1 MNILAL
7 WEGLALGSALII
19 AIGAQNAFVLRQG
32 LAREHVFA
40 VCTVCFGGDVLLISL
55 GAGGLGTA
63 FRADP
68 LILQGVAW
76 AGTLFLL
83 FFAVRAF
90 ARATHPQALMPVA
103 AGGTAKSLGTAVTT
117 ALAVTFL
124 NPHVYLDTVL
134 LLGGVAARFT
144 GFDRI
149 MFACGAALASLLW
162 FYGLGFGAARW
173 SRFLTR
179 PNTWR
184 VVDIG
189 IGLMMLA
196 LAASL
201 GHWAWSSSD

>member
-1 MNILAL
+1 
-7 WEGLALGSALII
+7 
-19 AIGAQNAFVLRQG
+19 
-32 LAREHVFA
+32 
-40 VCTVCFGGDVLLISL
+40 LLISL
-55 GAGGLGTA
+55 GAGGMGTA

-76 AGTLFLL
+76 AGTVFLL

-134 LLGGVAARFT
+134 VLGGVAARFA